1 MAFYFKTSS
10 INFLLNNL
18 DDSEIILL
26 RDGLKLVGDGK
37 LCLSP
42 ITLLCFDRV
51 MGKSY
56 RNNNT
61 IPHNP
66 LRFDSGL
73 SGTVSKKLRVQ
84 ETHRLPV
91 PFFDLVVVC
100 YVSILV

>member
-1 MAFYFKTSS
+1 MAFYFETSS

-42 ITLLCFDRV
+42 IPLLCFDRV
-51 MGKSY
+51 MDKSY

-66 LRFDSGL
+66 LRFDRGYRKRCRKNK
-73 SGTVSKKLRVQ
+73 GTGRAASS
-84 ETHRLPV
+84 
-91 PFFDLVVVC
+91 C
-100 YVSILV
+100 ILF